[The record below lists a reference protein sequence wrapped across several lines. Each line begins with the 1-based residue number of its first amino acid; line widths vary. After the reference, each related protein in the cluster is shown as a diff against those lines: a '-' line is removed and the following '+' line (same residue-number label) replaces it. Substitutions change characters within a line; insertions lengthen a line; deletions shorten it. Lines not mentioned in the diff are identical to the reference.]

1 LNFGAIPLAYE
12 VRNKFPEIPFVWH
25 FKESAFHA
33 IRDGEWRK
41 LAYLYTH
48 ADGKIFINEEVKAW
62 FEQFIPDIGL
72 FYILDGDLP
81 KKDYFSD
88 EFSKR
93 LSESDHEIHTV
104 VPGRIVGI
112 TPEYAQTL
120 AQHNIHIHVYTEN
133 YHDHKM
139 GYLSFLKNKLPKH
152 IHLHPHCIPGD
163 WVREFS
169 QYDAGWLHCF
179 DSNNMG
185 DILNANWNDLN
196 IPARLTTLAMAG
208 LPMIQKNNFG
218 HLVAMQNIVRKRN
231 IGVFF
236 NNMNDLC
243 CQLKD
248 RDNMNILRNN
258 MMKQR
263 FEFSFDYH
271 IPQLVAFFRNV
282 IDMKKKHNQ

>member
-1 LNFGAIPLAYE
+1 
-12 VRNKFPEIPFVWH
+12 
-25 FKESAFHA
+25 
-33 IRDGEWRK
+33 
-41 LAYLYTH
+41 
-48 ADGKIFINEEVKAW
+48 
-62 FEQFIPDIGL
+62 
-72 FYILDGDLP
+72 
-81 KKDYFSD
+81 
-88 EFSKR
+88 
-93 LSESDHEIHTV
+93 
-104 VPGRIVGI
+104 
-112 TPEYAQTL
+112 
-120 AQHNIHIHVYTEN
+120 
-133 YHDHKM
+133 M
-139 GYLSFLKNKLPKH
+139 
-152 IHLHPHCIPGD
+152 
-163 WVREFS
+163 REFS